1 MMGPVLT
8 GSGKIWWQVMPAG
21 ATRSA
26 VDQVLNS
33 RLLGVPC
40 GPVRQLADHTPAGL
54 RRISTQKRPIAA
66 TKTCIAN
73 HSRPVSAA
81 IPNADYSRSHL

>member
-8 GSGKIWWQVMPAG
+8 GSGKIWWQVMPAR

-40 GPVRQLADHTPAGL
+40 GPGYPLIRLQALGSGRYPL
-54 RRISTQKRPIAA
+54 LSLPQIIELIFP
-66 TKTCIAN
+66 
-73 HSRPVSAA
+73 
-81 IPNADYSRSHL
+81 

>member
-1 MMGPVLT
+1 M
-8 GSGKIWWQVMPAG
+8 SAG
-21 ATRSA
+21 VTRSGVA
-26 VDQVLNS
+26 RVFNS
-33 RLLGVPC
+33 LLLGVPC

-73 HSRPVSAA
+73 RSRPVFAA